1 MPHYKNFASSEIFE
15 RMTKQVAGRAL
26 RAGSRAW
33 RRSAAARLTGPARL
47 SAPIAKLRRLAMTC
61 GAVPAAQLGG
71 VLAQGHV
78 ADPVQAVLDR
88 PVPADEVGEPGGRAC
103 WNDRLV
109 MA

>member
-1 MPHYKNFASSEIFE
+1 
-15 RMTKQVAGRAL
+15 
-26 RAGSRAW
+26 
-33 RRSAAARLTGPARL
+33 
-47 SAPIAKLRRLAMTC
+47 MTC